1 MITLINYYDLFVK
14 DFLNNYLYAI
24 AVQYYG
30 THYQLFPTFLYKFY
44 DKTINIYNNNN

>member
-1 MITLINYYDLFVK
+1 MITLINYYDLLVK

-30 THYQLFPTFLYKFY
+30 THYQLFPTFLYKVY
-44 DKTINIYNNNN
+44 D